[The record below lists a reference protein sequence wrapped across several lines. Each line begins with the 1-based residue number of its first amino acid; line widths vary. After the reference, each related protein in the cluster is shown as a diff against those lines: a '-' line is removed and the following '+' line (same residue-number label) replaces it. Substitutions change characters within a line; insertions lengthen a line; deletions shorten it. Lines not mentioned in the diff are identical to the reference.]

1 MLDLRVSSR
10 VLLLAVVAVC
20 IIGCK
25 PQKPKGILSA
35 RKMEAVLFD
44 YHLAQSMS
52 DIGALDEGASDEQ
65 RYELQEAVFRKH
77 GIDRALFDS
86 SMHYYCSDLTKLN
99 AIYRRLSKRMERQAM
114 IYGSA
119 VQSNDVYSSLGT
131 EGDTANVWG
140 GRPIMVVSSRAQE
153 NLLTWQQACD
163 TTWKPG
169 DDVMWRFRHKLL
181 IKDSAPQVLADFI
194 VTYTNDSIHGIHTRL
209 TGRESVDILVEN
221 PNNWTPKLII
231 GHVFI
236 PENVEE
242 GQAALCIMMEHKLIR
257 FHKIQEE
264 AENKGLSADSLQT
277 DSLRTDSLNS
287 ASGSQDNAR
296 GQRRLSPS
304 EFRDRQ
310 PVDQKIDVVKELP
323 YQPSARP
330 TRQHLQQ
337 PRRQK
342 KK

>member
-1 MLDLRVSSR
+1 MPTRPAR
-10 VLLLAVVAVC
+10 AV
-20 IIGCK
+20 
-25 PQKPKGILSA
+25 
-35 RKMEAVLFD
+35 
-44 YHLAQSMS
+44 
-52 DIGALDEGASDEQ
+52 
-65 RYELQEAVFRKH
+65 
-77 GIDRALFDS
+77 
-86 SMHYYCSDLTKLN
+86 
-99 AIYRRLSKRMERQAM
+99 
-114 IYGSA
+114 
-119 VQSNDVYSSLGT
+119 
-131 EGDTANVWG
+131 
-140 GRPIMVVSSRAQE
+140 
-153 NLLTWQQACD
+153 
-163 TTWKPG
+163 TT
-169 DDVMWRFRHKLL
+169 
-181 IKDSAPQVLADFI
+181 
-194 VTYTNDSIHGIHTRL
+194 HTRL
-209 TGRESVDILVEN
+209 TGRESVDILIEN

-242 GQAALCIMMEHKLIR
+242 GQAALCILMEHKLIR
-257 FHKIQEE
+257 FHKILEE
-264 AENKGLSADSLQT
+264 AENEGLSADSLQT

-310 PVDQKIDVVKELP
+310 PVNQKIDVVKELP